1 MKAERFSRNISKKI
15 DTFQSDASPHY
26 VFGTWNSNCFQKKL
40 AKYLFVAQ
48 ISKKEESI
56 SAVFLPVF
64 VVVYVFVTALRPR
77 CNLVFVAVLI
87 VTVVVV
93 FRIVSSSLL

>member
-15 DTFQSDASPHY
+15 HTFQSDASPHY
-26 VFGTWNSNCFQKKL
+26 VFGTWNSNFFQKSWQNIS
-40 AKYLFVAQ
+40 Q